1 MKIYLDQLGPQLK
14 KALPAMIWLSGDEPL
29 QMREASDLVR
39 STCREQGFSERELHD
54 VDNGFD
60 WRELVNA
67 SNSMSLFS
75 DRKLIELRLKSSKLD
90 DTARKTLQACL
101 DDPSPDNI
109 LLLTSPRIEP
119 ASSKTQW
126 FRKLEAASL
135 VVQIYPVDAARLP
148 RWIQQRMQH
157 HGLRADPDAVQLLAD
172 RIEGNLLAADQEIE
186 KLSLLFGKDAHI
198 TSDRIARSV
207 ADNARYNVFG
217 LVDACLEG
225 NPRRALKTV
234 RRMRDEGSEALMIT
248 AMLAR
253 ELRQLT
259 EMGSR
264 LQRGEAQAAVF
275 QSHQIWKNRQAS
287 TDKALRRLKPG
298 RTLQLLDQARDV
310 DLAVKGMHTA
320 SPWIVLEQLVTR
332 FASP

>member
-1 MKIYLDQLGPQLK
+1 MKIYLDQLGPQLN

-39 STCREQGFSERELHD
+39 STCRAQGFSERELHD

-75 DRKLIELRLKSSKLD
+75 DKKLIELRLKSSKLD

-119 ASSKTQW
+119 ASGKTQW

-135 VVQIYPVDAARLP
+135 VVQIYPVDAPRLP

-225 NPRRALKTV
+225 NPKRALKTV

-287 TDKALRRLKPG
+287 TDKALRRLTPG

-310 DLAVKGMHTA
+310 DLAVKGIRTA